1 MTASPAARRRPSH
14 PTSWTGST
22 STRWTRASTS
32 GRDPAT
38 PDPTRTR
45 MRTRSG
51 TLPSQ
56 ENAGSAVVPRV
67 PGRAGGHPQAGAG
80 GGAGVRRPPPQARG
94 RDHVGGALPRPRR
107 DLRAP
112 RGRRRGARVRPRR
125 RVGAQ
130 RGGPARARGH
140 QRRHTHHRRV
150 PRRDPAPLPATP
162 SVTWDPYL
170 DLQSGLLRN
179 RLGITDARQQRDV
192 KAELTAAAIC
202 DLIRST
208 IPGAYDL
215 AHLRAFH
222 RQIFQDLYDWAGELR
237 TVSIG

>member
-1 MTASPAARRRPSH
+1 
-14 PTSWTGST
+14 
-22 STRWTRASTS
+22 
-32 GRDPAT
+32 
-38 PDPTRTR
+38 
-45 MRTRSG
+45 
-51 TLPSQ
+51 
-56 ENAGSAVVPRV
+56 SAVVPRV
-67 PGRAGGHPQAGAG
+67 PRRAGGHPQAGAG
-80 GGAGVRRPPPQARG
+80 GGAGVRRPAPQARG

-150 PRRDPAPLPATP
+150 PRRDPAPLPATT

-179 RLGITDARQQRDV
+179 RLGITDARALRHV
-192 KAELTAAAIC
+192 EAELTASRIY
-202 DLIRST
+202 DLIRSP

-237 TVSIG
+237 TVSIGRGRLFSLPQHLETDADELFSWLAHADQLRGRHRATFVDDLTELYADLNALHPFRDGN